1 MRGLS
6 RCGIIRAHH
15 QIKECPLESS
25 NLAQTVVDLVVD
37 KKAEDV
43 VLLDIQ
49 GLSPIAD
56 YFVICSGATERQIAA
71 IVEAVE
77 ATLKSL
83 GRLPLHVEGAHSSGW
98 VLMDYSD
105 VIIHVFGPQER
116 AYYQLERLWQD
127 ARLVVHIQ

>member
-1 MRGLS
+1 
-6 RCGIIRAHH
+6 
-15 QIKECPLESS
+15 
-25 NLAQTVVDLVVD
+25 LAQTIVDLVVD

-56 YFVICSGATERQIAA
+56 YFVICTGTTDRQLAA

-77 ATLKSL
+77 AALKPL
-83 GRLPLHVEGAHSSGW
+83 GRSPLHVEGTPASGW

-105 VIIHVFGPQER
+105 VITHIFGPQER
-116 AYYQLERLWQD
+116 AYYQLERLWED
-127 ARLVVHIQ
+127 ARLVVRIQ

>member
-1 MRGLS
+1 
-6 RCGIIRAHH
+6 
-15 QIKECPLESS
+15 
-25 NLAQTVVDLVVD
+25 VDVLVD

-56 YFVICSGATERQIAA
+56 YFVICSGASERQIAA
-71 IVEAVE
+71 IAEAVE
-77 ATLKSL
+77 TTLKPL
-83 GRLPLHVEGAHSSGW
+83 GRLPLHVEGNHTSGW

-116 AYYQLERLWQD
+116 AYYQLERLWED